1 MTKGAQSGAFDDL
14 EGLGQD
20 GREIQDGGDVY
31 VWLMHVLIWQKP
43 TKHCKAI
50 ILQLKINT

>member
-1 MTKGAQSGAFDDL
+1 MTKGAQSGACDDL

-50 ILQLKINT
+50 ILQLKINK